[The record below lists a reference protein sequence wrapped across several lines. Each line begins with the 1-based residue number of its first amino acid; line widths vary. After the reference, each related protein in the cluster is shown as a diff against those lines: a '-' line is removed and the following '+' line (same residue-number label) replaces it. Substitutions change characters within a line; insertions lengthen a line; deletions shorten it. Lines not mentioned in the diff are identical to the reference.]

1 MSEPTQDLPFSET
14 WTPDDESTLLKKREF
29 QETQP
34 EEPSTQPQD
43 NQNEQDDQDDSPQPQ
58 PPASPCDHC
67 HNSPHK
73 YKCPS
78 CFSLHCSL
86 TCYKAHIG
94 PICAGKVVATKYVKL
109 SNYNVN
115 NLRRDFEFLSS
126 VLENSNRTK
135 KKLSI
140 LEENLSKQK
149 ELMRFKIL
157 KLNAKRRN
165 VTITL
170 APPIIQRHC
179 RNISFYYTKD
189 KIIYWAF
196 EIFLY
201 VCVEGENVKIFRWNM
216 KPKPE
221 TMDFEGMMEDFPW
234 DHEELVV
241 AFGQLMNFEKFDTLS
256 LKYQYEGGGSM
267 GVDRGDSVLFL
278 GKGEGGER
286 KFGREDNA
294 RF

>member
-14 WTPDDESTLLKKREF
+14 WNADSESTLLKKREF
-29 QETQP
+29 LETQC
-34 EEPSTQPQD
+34 EEPAPQPQD
-43 NQNEQDDQDDSPQPQ
+43 DQNDQDDTPTPHPPQP
-58 PPASPCDHC
+58 PCDHC
-67 HNSPHK
+67 HLNTHK

-78 CFSLHCSL
+78 CLSLHCSL
-86 TCYKAHIG
+86 TCYKSHIG
-94 PICAGKVVATKYVKL
+94 PLCPGKLLATKYVKL
-109 SNYNVN
+109 SNYNAN
-115 NLRRDFEFLSS
+115 NLRRDFEFLST

-179 RNISFYYTKD
+179 TNISFYYTKD

-196 EIFLY
+196 EVFLY
-201 VCVEGENVKIFRWNM
+201 VCVDSTVKVFRYNM

-221 TMDFEGMMEDFPW
+221 TIDIRGMMEDFPW
-234 DHEELVV
+234 DHEDLVV
-241 AFGQLMNFEKFDTLS
+241 GFGE
-256 LKYQYEGGGSM
+256 
-267 GVDRGDSVLFL
+267 
-278 GKGEGGER
+278 
-286 KFGREDNA
+286 
-294 RF
+294 